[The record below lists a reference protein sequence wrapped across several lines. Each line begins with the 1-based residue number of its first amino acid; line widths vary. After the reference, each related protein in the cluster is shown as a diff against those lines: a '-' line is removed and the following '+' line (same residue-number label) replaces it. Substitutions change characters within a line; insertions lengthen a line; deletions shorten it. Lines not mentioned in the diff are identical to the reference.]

1 MCEHSIHP
9 LHHATIF
16 LKTCF
21 FSIFHKV
28 SQELITDQV
37 KALAAKGASGK
48 SLVDLGYDRIGID
61 DGWQVRKTQTHIY
74 LYILFLFYIYF
85 FIFTLSLPVSVHR
98 HVELG

>member
-9 LHHATIF
+9 LHRATTHFFKNLF
-16 LKTCF
+16 LF
-21 FSIFHKV
+21 PSHKV

-61 DGWQVRKTQTHIY
+61 DGWQVRK
-74 LYILFLFYIYF
+74 
-85 FIFTLSLPVSVHR
+85 
-98 HVELG
+98 